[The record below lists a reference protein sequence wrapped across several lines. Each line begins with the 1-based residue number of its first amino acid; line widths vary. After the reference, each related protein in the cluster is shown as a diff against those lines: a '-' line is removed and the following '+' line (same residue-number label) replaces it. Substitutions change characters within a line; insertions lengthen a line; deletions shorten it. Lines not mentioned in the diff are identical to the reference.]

1 MSEENK
7 TEKPV
12 EQAVPA
18 IPDMVQLLSTF
29 EDAPS
34 QTDIESWKQR
44 FGEIFVSGFSETE
57 MFVWR
62 PLQRGEY
69 VTLQKKLR
77 EPIKETGEQ
86 PSELDFEEW
95 VTQTCI
101 LWSSNKKI
109 CTLKGGTIATLS
121 EQIMT
126 NSNFMQP
133 NLAAMLVMKL

>member
-12 EQAVPA
+12 EPA
-18 IPDMVQLLSTF
+18 APVIPDMVQLLSTF
-29 EDAPS
+29 ENSPS
-34 QTDIESWKQR
+34 QTDIESWKQK

-69 VTLQKKLR
+69 VSLQKKLR
-77 EPIKETGEQ
+77 EPSKETGEQ

-95 VTQTCI
+95 VVQTCI

-109 CTLKGGTIATLS
+109 CLQKGGTVTTLS

-126 NSNFMQP
+126 NSNFLNPQM
-133 NLAAMLVMKL
+133 AAMLVMKL